1 MARTIIIGDIHG
13 CFDELTDLLKAIKL
27 QADDRVIAVGDLIAK
42 GPNSAEVLDLF
53 IDDAR
58 FSSVVGNHD
67 RTIRQHF
74 RGEPVPLTDQ
84 QREAVAQLESDRER
98 YSRYLRSLPYTI
110 ELPNHLVVHA
120 GIRPGV
126 PLDEQM
132 ASDLTEIRTMGADPT
147 RRKGTPWYQVY
158 RGPKTVVFGHWPKKK
173 PKRKP
178 FAIGLDTGCVYGGHL
193 TAYILDSDEFVSVP
207 ARDVYDGRRLEKKR
221 QKKLPRSASSTLSR
235 RREGAKKLK

>member
-1 MARTIIIGDIHG
+1 MPRTIIIGDIHG
-13 CFDELTDLLKAIKL
+13 CFDELTDLLKVINL

-42 GPNSAEVLDLF
+42 GPKNAEVLDLF

-67 RTIRQHF
+67 RIVRQHF
-74 RGEPVPLTDQ
+74 RGEPVPLTNQ
-84 QREAVAQLESDRER
+84 QREAVQQLESGRER
-98 YSRYLRSLPYTI
+98 YSRFLRSLPYVI

-147 RRKGTPWYQVY
+147 RRKGTAWYKVY
-158 RGPKTVVFGHWPKKK
+158 RGPKTIVFGHWPKKK
-173 PKRKP
+173 PKRKA
-178 FAIGLDTGCVYGGHL
+178 FAIGLDTGCVYGGSL
-193 TAYILDSDEFVSVP
+193 TAYIIESDEFISVP
-207 ARDVYDGRRLEKKR
+207 ARRVYDGRRLEKKHVR
-221 QKKLPRSASSTLSR
+221 TPSDS
-235 RREGAKKLK
+235 EGIN